1 MNLFVKDKKGIVV
14 LVGAGPG
21 DEGLITVKGKT
32 WLERADVVV
41 YDHLANRNL
50 NQYARQDAEIIY
62 AGKKSGQA
70 TLTQDEINSLLV
82 EKALEGKT
90 VVRLKGGDP
99 FIFGRG
105 GEEVQFLKEAD
116 IPFAIVPG
124 VTSAIGVSAYAGI
137 PLTHRDFASS
147 LSIIT
152 GSLGG
157 NKKENEI
164 EWDKIATYAGTLIF
178 LMGARKLD
186 LIVAQLIKHGKSPD
200 TPIAVIQSG
209 TTPQQKTW
217 TGTLNTI
224 EKVINKDVVRP
235 PALTIIGEVV
245 KLKKTADWFEQ
256 LPLFGKT
263 VALTRPIEQSK
274 SLINLLQEKGATPI
288 IFPVVQDCP
297 PDDWE
302 QLDQALLNLS
312 DYEGVFFS
320 SGKGVEYFLNRLKE
334 KNLDIRELKGLE
346 IFAHG
351 NKANQAVEALGIRVA
366 PISNPLDAETLKK
379 SMGKEKLSG
388 CRYLFPRATKAPQHL
403 PVLLMDLGAVVDTIP
418 VYQSLPHSPKNTDF
432 FESFGLGEIDV
443 ITFTSAE
450 TVNNF
455 YKLTPKNLLPRL
467 EKSNIACIGPATAN
481 AAKLLGLKVRIMP
494 EQCTIERLVETM
506 VLHYS

>member
-1 MNLFVKDKKGIVV
+1 MKNKKGIVV

-21 DEGLITVKGKT
+21 DEGLITVKGKI

-50 NQYARQDAEIIY
+50 NQHARPDTEIIY

-70 TLTQDEINSLLV
+70 TLTQGEINSLLV
-82 EKALEGKT
+82 DKALEGKI

-105 GEEVQFLKEAD
+105 GEEVQFLKKAD

-124 VTSAIGVSAYAGI
+124 VTSSIGVSAYAGI

-152 GSLGG
+152 GSLGE
-157 NKKENEI
+157 NKKANEI
-164 EWDKIATYAGTLIF
+164 KWDKVATYAGTLIF

-217 TGTLNTI
+217 TGTLSNI
-224 EKVINKDVVRP
+224 EQVINKDVVSP

-245 KLKKTADWFEQ
+245 KLKNTVDWFEQ

-263 VALTRPIEQSK
+263 VVLTRPKDQSE
-274 SLINLLQEKGATPI
+274 SLIDLLQEKGATPI
-288 IFPVVQDCP
+288 IFPVVKDHP
-297 PDDWE
+297 PVDWE
-302 QLDQALLNLS
+302 QLDQALMNLS
-312 DYEGVFFS
+312 IYDGVFFS
-320 SGKGVEYFLNRLKE
+320 SGKGVQYFLNRLRE

-346 IFAHG
+346 IYTHG
-351 NKANQAVEALGIRVA
+351 TKANEALEALGIRVT

-379 SMGKEKLSG
+379 SMGKNKLAG
-388 CRYLFPRATKAPQHL
+388 CRYLLPRAAKAPQQL
-403 PVLLMDLGAVVDTIP
+403 PGLLMELGAVVDTIS
-418 VYQSLPHSPKNTDF
+418 VYQSLPNCPKDTNF
-432 FESFGLGEIDV
+432 FESFGLGEINV

-455 YKLTPKNLLPRL
+455 YKLTPKDLLPRL
-467 EKSNIACIGPATAN
+467 KESIIACIGPATAN
-481 AAKLLGLKVRIMP
+481 AAKLLGLKVRIVS
-494 EQCTIERLVETM
+494 EQCTIEGLVEAM
-506 VLHYS
+506 ELHYL

>member
-1 MNLFVKDKKGIVV
+1 VKNKRGIVV

-21 DEGLITVKGKT
+21 DEGLITVKGKA

-41 YDHLANRNL
+41 YDHLANGNL
-50 NQYARQDAEIIY
+50 NHYARSDAEIIY

-82 EKALEGKT
+82 DKAIEGKI

-116 IPFAIVPG
+116 IPFTIVPG
-124 VTSAIGVSAYAGI
+124 VTSPIGVSAYAGI

-147 LSIIT
+147 ISIIT
-152 GSLGG
+152 GSLGK

-164 EWDKIATYAGTLIF
+164 AWDKVATYPGTLVF

-217 TGTLNTI
+217 TGTLSTI
-224 EKVINKDVVRP
+224 KQVVNKDVVSP

-263 VALTRPIEQSK
+263 VVLTRPKDQSE
-274 SLINLLQEKGATPI
+274 SLIDLLREKGATPI
-288 IFPVVQDCP
+288 IFPVVQDYP
-297 PDDWE
+297 PDDWGP
-302 QLDQALLNLS
+302 LDQALMNLS
-312 DYEGVFFS
+312 DYDGVIFS
-320 SGKGVEYFLNRLKE
+320 SGKGVQYFLNRLRE
-334 KNLDIRELKGLE
+334 KNSDIRELKGLE
-346 IFAHG
+346 VYTHG
-351 NKANQAVEALGIRVA
+351 AKANQALEALGIRVT
-366 PISNPLDAETLKK
+366 PISNPLNAEALKK
-379 SMGKEKLSG
+379 SVGNGKLSG
-388 CRYLFPRATKAPQHL
+388 CRYLLPRAANAPQHL
-403 PVLLMDLGAVVDTIP
+403 PELLMELGAVVDAIP
-418 VYQSLPHSPKNTDF
+418 VYQSLPLCPKNTGF
-432 FESFGLGEIDV
+432 FESFERGEINV
-443 ITFTSAE
+443 IIFTSAE

-455 YKLTPKNLLPRL
+455 YKLIPKNLLPRL
-467 EKSNIACIGPATAN
+467 EEPIIACIGPATAN
-481 AAKLLGLKVRIMP
+481 AAKSLGLKVKVVP
-494 EQCTIERLVETM
+494 GQCTAGGLVEAM
-506 VLHYS
+506 VVHYS

>member
-1 MNLFVKDKKGIVV
+1 MNLLVKDKKGIVV

-50 NQYARQDAEIIY
+50 NQYARSDAEIIY

-82 EKALEGKT
+82 EKALEGKM

-124 VTSAIGVSAYAGI
+124 VTSPIGVSAYAGI

-147 LSIIT
+147 VSIIT
-152 GSLGG
+152 GSLGE
-157 NKKENEI
+157 NKKTNDI
-164 EWDKIATYAGTLIF
+164 EWDKVAAYAGTLVF

-200 TPIAVIQSG
+200 TPIAIIQSG

-217 TGTLNTI
+217 TGTLSTI
-224 EKVINKDVVRP
+224 EQVVNKDVVCP

-245 KLKKTADWFEQ
+245 KLKETVDWFEQ

-263 VALTRPIEQSK
+263 VVLTRPKDQSE
-274 SLINLLQEKGATPI
+274 SLIDLLQEQGATPI
-288 IFPVVQDCP
+288 IFPVVQDYTS
-297 PDDWE
+297 DDWG

-312 DYEGVFFS
+312 DYDGVIFS
-320 SGKGVEYFLNRLKE
+320 SGKGVQYFSNRLRE
-334 KNLDIRELKGLE
+334 KRLDIRELKGLE
-346 IFAHG
+346 VYTHG
-351 NKANQAVEALGIRVA
+351 TKANQAVEALGIRVT

-379 SMGKEKLSG
+379 SMGKDKLSG
-388 CRYLFPRATKAPQHL
+388 CRYLLPRAANAPQHL
-403 PVLLMDLGAVVDTIP
+403 PELLMELGAVVDAIP
-418 VYQSLPHSPKNTDF
+418 VYQSLPHCPKDTGF
-432 FESFGLGEIDV
+432 FESFGHGEINV

-450 TVNNF
+450 TVKNF

-467 EKSNIACIGPATAN
+467 EESNIVCIGPATAN
-481 AAKLLGLKVRIMP
+481 AAKSLGLKVRVVP
-494 EQCTIERLVETM
+494 EQCTIEAMVEAM

>member
-1 MNLFVKDKKGIVV
+1 VKNKRGIVV

-21 DEGLITVKGKT
+21 DEGLITVKGKA

-50 NQYARQDAEIIY
+50 NHYARPDAEIIY

-70 TLTQDEINSLLV
+70 TLTQDETNSLLV
-82 EKALEGKT
+82 EKALEGKK

-116 IPFAIVPG
+116 IPFEIVPG
-124 VTSAIGVSAYAGI
+124 VTSPIGVSAYAGI

-147 LSIIT
+147 VSIIT
-152 GSLGG
+152 GSLGED
-157 NKKENEI
+157 KKANEI
-164 EWDKIATYAGTLIF
+164 EWDKIATYAGTLVF

-186 LIVAQLIKHGKSPD
+186 LIVSQLIKHGKSPD
-200 TPIAVIQSG
+200 TPIAIIQSG

-217 TGTLNTI
+217 TGTLSTI
-224 EKVINKDVVRP
+224 KQVVNKDVVSP

-263 VALTRPIEQSK
+263 VVLTRPKDQSE
-274 SLINLLQEKGATPI
+274 SLIDSLREKGATPV

-297 PDDWE
+297 PEDWGL
-302 QLDQALLNLS
+302 LDEALLNLS
-312 DYEGVFFS
+312 DYDGVIFS
-320 SGKGVEYFLNRLKE
+320 SGKGVQYFLNRLKE
-334 KNLDIRELKGLE
+334 KNLDFRELKGLE
-346 IFAHG
+346 IYTHG
-351 NKANQAVEALGIRVA
+351 TKANQAVEALGIRVT
-366 PISNPLDAETLKK
+366 PISNPLDTETLKK
-379 SMGKEKLSG
+379 SMGKKNLSG
-388 CRYLFPRATKAPQHL
+388 CKYLFPRAAKAPQHL
-403 PVLLMDLGAVVDTIP
+403 PELLLELGAAVDAIP
-418 VYQSLPHSPKNTDF
+418 VYQSLPFSPQNTDF
-432 FESFGLGEIDV
+432 FESFGHAEINV

-455 YKLTPKNLLPRL
+455 YKLIPKNLLPQL
-467 EKSNIACIGPATAN
+467 EESTLACIGPATAN
-481 AAKLLGLKVRIMP
+481 AANLLGLNVQIVP
-494 EQCTIERLVETM
+494 EQCTAEGLVEAM
-506 VLHYS
+506 VQYFS

>member
-1 MNLFVKDKKGIVV
+1 VENKKGIVV

-41 YDHLANRNL
+41 YDHLANGNL
-50 NQYARQDAEIIY
+50 NHYARSDAEIIY

-70 TLTQDEINSLLV
+70 TLTQDETNSLLV
-82 EKALEGKT
+82 EKALEGKV

-116 IPFAIVPG
+116 ISFTIVPG
-124 VTSAIGVSAYAGI
+124 VTSPIGVSAYAGI

-147 LSIIT
+147 ISIIT
-152 GSLGG
+152 GSLGV
-157 NKKENEI
+157 NKKANEI
-164 EWDKIATYAGTLIF
+164 EWDKIATYAGTLVF

-186 LIVAQLIKHGKSPD
+186 LIVSQLIKHGKSSD
-200 TPIAVIQSG
+200 TPIAIIQSG

-217 TGTLNTI
+217 TGTLSTI
-224 EKVINKDVVRP
+224 QQVVGKDVVSP

-245 KLKKTADWFEQ
+245 KLKKTADWFER

-263 VALTRPIEQSK
+263 VVLTRPKDQSE
-274 SLINLLQEKGATPI
+274 SLIDLLQEQGATPI
-288 IFPVVQDCP
+288 IFPVVQDYP
-297 PDDWE
+297 PEDWGPF
-302 QLDQALLNLS
+302 DQALMNLS
-312 DYEGVFFS
+312 DYEGVVFS
-320 SGKGVEYFLNRLKE
+320 SGKGVQYFLNRLRE
-334 KNLDIRELKGLE
+334 KNSDIRELKGLE
-346 IFAHG
+346 VYTHG
-351 NKANQAVEALGIRVA
+351 SKAYQAFEAMGIRVT
-366 PISNPLDAETLKK
+366 PILNPLNAEALKK
-379 SMGKEKLSG
+379 SMGKDTLSG
-388 CRYLFPRATKAPQHL
+388 GRYLLPRAANAPQHL
-403 PVLLMDLGAVVDTIP
+403 PELLMELGAAVDAIP
-418 VYQSLPHSPKNTDF
+418 VYQSLPFCPKNTDF
-432 FESFGLGEIDV
+432 FESFGLGEMNV

-455 YKLTPKNLLPRL
+455 YKLIPKNLLPQL

-481 AAKLLGLKVRIMP
+481 AAKSLGLKVRIVP
-494 EQCTIERLVETM
+494 DQCTVGGLVEAM